1 MRLPET
7 KFWLDKRVLVTGHLG
22 FKGSWMSAWL
32 CRMGARVH
40 GLDKNPDASASL
52 ATLAALGL
60 QSSHTVNVAD
70 PKPVLDAF
78 RATAPEIVIH
88 MAAQPLVRPSYANP
102 ALTFL
107 ENVQGTVNVLEAVR
121 QSDVAVCICVTS
133 DKVYHNREWLRPYG
147 EDDAL
152 GGHDP
157 YSASKAASDIAVQS
171 YAASFFS
178 AGAGSRRHP
187 ARLASARA
195 GNVIGGGD
203 WAADR
208 LLPDTARALSAG
220 ERPRVRNP
228 GAIRPWQHVLD
239 PIAGYLLLAE
249 FAWGRESLPYTAW
262 NFGPDPAEALT
273 VRAVMDRAVAA
284 WGNGASYEI
293 AETRDAPHE
302 AGRLMVDSSRAQH
315 HLGWRPRWNADNAI
329 EKTVRWYR
337 ELHAGAPAA
346 ALVNRDLDAYLDT
359 PI

>member
-7 KFWLDKRVLVTGHLG
+7 KFWHDKRVLVTGHLG

-32 CRMGARVH
+32 CRLGAQVH
-40 GLDKNPDASASL
+40 GLDKNPDVSSSL
-52 ATLAALGL
+52 ATLAALDL
-60 QSSHTVNVAD
+60 TTSHTVNVAD
-70 PKPVLDAF
+70 PKAVLDAF
-78 RATAPEIVIH
+78 AAISPEIVIH

-121 QSDVAVCICVTS
+121 QGDAAVCICVTS
-133 DKVYHNREWLRPYG
+133 DKVYRNREWLRPYS

-152 GGHDP
+152 GGDDP
-157 YSASKAASDIAVQS
+157 YSASKAACDIAVQS

-178 AGAGSRRHP
+178 ARAGSRRHP
-187 ARLASARA
+187 ARIASVRA

-208 LLPDTARALSAG
+208 LLPDAANALGAG
-220 ERPRVRNP
+220 DKPRIRNP
-228 GAIRPWQHVLD
+228 DAIRPWQHVLD

-249 FAWGRESLPYTAW
+249 FAWERESLPCTAW

-273 VRAVMDRAVAA
+273 VRAVMDRVVAA
-284 WGNGASYEI
+284 WGDRASYEI
-293 AETRDAPHE
+293 VETRDAPHE

-315 HLGWRPRWNADNAI
+315 HLGWRPRWNADDAI

-337 ELHAGAPAA
+337 GLHAGASAA
-346 ALVNRDLDAYLDT
+346 TLVNRDLDAYLGT
-359 PI
+359 